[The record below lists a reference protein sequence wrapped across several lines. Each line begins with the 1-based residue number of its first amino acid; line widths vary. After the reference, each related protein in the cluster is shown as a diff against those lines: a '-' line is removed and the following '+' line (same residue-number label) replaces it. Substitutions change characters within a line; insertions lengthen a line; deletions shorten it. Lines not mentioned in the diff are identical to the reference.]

1 MPMHAD
7 LILTNGRLLTL
18 ASRSARALAVL
29 GDRIIGVGE
38 DHELRSLRG
47 PRTRVIDLHGRLAPG
62 YLADIVVLSQDITR
76 LRSRALLDVEVD
88 LVIVG
93 GRLRYRRA
101 G

>member
-7 LILTNGRLLTL
+7 LLLTNGSILTL
-18 ASRSARALAVL
+18 TGRRARALAIL

-38 DHELRSLRG
+38 DDELRPLGG
-47 PRTRVIDLHGRLAPG
+47 PHTRVIDLHGRLAAG
-62 YLADIVVLSQDITR
+62 YLADVVVLSQDITR

>member
-1 MPMHAD
+1 MHAD
-7 LILTNGRLLTL
+7 LIFTNGRLLTL
-18 ASRSARALAVL
+18 ASRPARALAVL

-38 DHELRSLRG
+38 D
-47 PRTRVIDLHGRLAPG
+47 
-62 YLADIVVLSQDITR
+62 
-76 LRSRALLDVEVD
+76 D